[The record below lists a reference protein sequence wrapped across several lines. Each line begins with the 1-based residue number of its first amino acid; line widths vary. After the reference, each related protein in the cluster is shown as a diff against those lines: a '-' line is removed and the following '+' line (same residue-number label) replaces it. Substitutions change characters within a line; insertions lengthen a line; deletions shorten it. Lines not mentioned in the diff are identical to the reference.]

1 MLIAIIVSVAV
12 LAFLIVLCVIYF
24 DNIKQFFAKKKKSKK
39 KQQAQPQPKQEI
51 KPEDFIP
58 LKNQYDDQTRDSS
71 LDALFAEEDENS
83 LQEDL
88 SFEDEIPSQPATQNA
103 QRRLSEQDFGD
114 LFGKD
119 FSSQKKSSKATIAEQ
134 IKNLSPEL
142 KALLLDSTLKKRD
155 DV

>member
-39 KQQAQPQPKQEI
+39 KQQAQPQPKQEV
-51 KPEDFIP
+51 KLEDFIP
-58 LKNQYDDQTRDSS
+58 LKNQYDDQTRDAS
-71 LDALFAEEDENS
+71 LDALFADEEKNFS
-83 LQEDL
+83 QEDL
-88 SFEDEIPSQPATQNA
+88 SFKEEMPSQPNVQTTQ
-103 QRRLSEQDFGD
+103 RKISEQEFGD
-114 LFGKD
+114 LFEKEFG
-119 FSSQKKSSKATIAEQ
+119 SQKKSSKTTIAEQ

-142 KALLLDSTLKKRD
+142 KAMLLDSTLKKRD